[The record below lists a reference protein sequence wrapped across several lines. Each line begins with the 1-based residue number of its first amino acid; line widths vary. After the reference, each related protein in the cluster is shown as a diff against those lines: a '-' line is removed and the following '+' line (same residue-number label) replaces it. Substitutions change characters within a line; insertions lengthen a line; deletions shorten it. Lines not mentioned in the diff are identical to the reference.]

1 MAIRVSGLVSGLD
14 TDSIV
19 QELVSAYSTKKD
31 KHVKAQTKLEWK
43 MDAWKDLNKKVNSLY
58 KKLGNMKLSSYYNKK
73 TTTVSDPTK
82 ATVMA
87 SNSALNGV
95 QKLEINKVAT
105 TGYITGAQLAKG
117 TTKATTLEELG
128 MVDGKGTIALT
139 VDGSTTNIEISS
151 DMTVADFTA
160 KLQDAGVSASFDQTN
175 GRMFISAKKSGEDN
189 DFGLIAMD
197 ENGRSALKS
206 MGVYLKPADGD
217 KVDKAYAQ
225 WIDYTKK
232 SDGSRMTD
240 DEIKANFKDILEK
253 IDAYQG
259 DNTVA
264 DSIASLEKENADL
277 KTKISNLQADR
288 NFAVAYRDMK
298 DALKRTVDGEGNT
311 VPGLNTSEQEEMQ
324 GLLVKTEEQLTE
336 DEKTK
341 FADLKTKAG
350 FSDDEI
356 AQLRANA
363 KAVADYQNDA
373 INPSSNQATAQAVKD
388 AYADTDPT
396 AMQTWLDQNTADSKT
411 ASKTIKDNTKE
422 IADKQAFIQD
432 HALLTKEAP
441 NNSDTPVSAEDR
453 AQILLDK
460 VKSIE
465 TAMGDTNYS
474 DAKRIYGEKAKIT
487 LNDVVYESDSND
499 ITVNGMT
506 ITALEETDPGKS
518 ITVNTQV
525 NVQGIYDSIKDFFK
539 EYNALIKEMD
549 ELFNA
554 PTAKGYE
561 PLTDDEKDAM
571 SDKEIEKWEEKIKK
585 SLLRRDD
592 TLSSVMNL
600 MTSSMSQGL
609 TLSDGNKY
617 SLASFGIKT
626 QGYLDAAENEG
637 YCYHIDGDSEDEVSA
652 GNNGGNNAL
661 MAAIQNNP
669 EMVQEF
675 FQKLSDDLYTKLDKK
690 MQSTSLNSR
699 FTIYNDK
706 KMQKD
711 YDEYTKTIK
720 KWEDKVT
727 SMEEYYYNKFAAME
741 KALSSLQS
749 STNALSGLLGS

>member
-1 MAIRVSGLVSGLD
+1 MAIRISGLVSGLD

-82 ATVMA
+82 ATVTA

-117 TTKATTLEELG
+117 TTKTTTLEELG
-128 MVDGKGTIALT
+128 MTDGSKGTIALT

-189 DFGLIAMD
+189 DFGLIAID

-232 SDGSRMTD
+232 ADGSRKTD

-253 IDAYQG
+253 IEKYQG
-259 DNTVA
+259 ESSEP
-264 DSIASLEKENADL
+264 DSIAALEAANAGL
-277 KTKISNLQADR
+277 KTQISNLQADR

-298 DALKRTVDGEGNT
+298 DALGRTVDDEGNSVT
-311 VPGLNTSEQEEMQ
+311 GLTEQEQKDMEE
-324 GLLVKTEEQLTE
+324 LLSKTDEQLTE

-341 FADLKTKAG
+341 FADLKEKAG

-356 AQLRANA
+356 AQLRVNA

-388 AYADTDPT
+388 AYASDPT
-396 AMQTWLDQNTADSKT
+396 MQTWLDKNTADSKT
-411 ASKTIKDNTKE
+411 ASKTIKDNTKA

-465 TAMGDTNYS
+465 TAMGDTDYS

>member
-19 QELVSAYSTKKD
+19 QELVAAYSTKKD

-87 SNSALNGV
+87 SNGALNGV
-95 QKLEINKVAT
+95 QKLEINHVAT
-105 TGYITGAQLAKG
+105 TGYITGAQLKKG
-117 TTKATTLEELG
+117 TTSGTTLKDLG
-128 MVDGKGTIALT
+128 MADGKGTIALA
-139 VDGSTTNIEISS
+139 VNGSTTNIEVSS

-160 KLQDAGVSASFDQTN
+160 KLQEAGVSASFDQAN

-189 DFGLIAMD
+189 DFALTAVDQNGL
-197 ENGRSALKS
+197 NALKS
-206 MGVYLKPADGD
+206 MGVYVQSTAN
-217 KVDKAYAQ
+217 DKAYAQ
-225 WIDYTKK
+225 WMAYTKNP
-232 SDGSRMTD
+232 DGSTKTD
-240 DEIKANFKDILEK
+240 AEIEANFADILSK
-253 IDAYQG
+253 IETYQG
-259 DNTVA
+259 DNAVPG
-264 DSIASLEKENADL
+264 SIASLEEKNADL
-277 KTKISNLQADR
+277 KTQISNLQADR
-288 NFAVAYRDMK
+288 NIAATYIGMR
-298 DALKRTVDGEGNT
+298 DALKYKVDGDGKLI
-311 VPGLNTSEQEEMQ
+311 PGALDSGEQADMERM
-324 GLLVKTEEQLTE
+324 LYKTDEQLKADGE
-336 DEKTK
+336 DTYFEQ
-341 FADLKTKAG
+341 LKNKAG
-350 FSDDEI
+350 FSDDNI

-363 KAVADYQNDA
+363 KAVADYQNA
-373 INPSSNQATAQAVKD
+373 TVNPSGAQTVQDIKNAYDNGTAQD
-388 AYADTDPT
+388 
-396 AMQTWLDQNTADSKT
+396 WIDQNTADIQAVSDDMK
-411 ASKTIKDNTKE
+411 ANAQE

-432 HALLTKEAP
+432 NALLTGAAP
-441 NNSDTPVSAEDR
+441 NDPDAPTTPAQR
-453 AQILLDK
+453 AQVLMDK
-460 VKSIE
+460 LQSIQSV
-465 TAMGDTNYS
+465 MNDTDYS
-474 DAKRIYGEKAKIT
+474 DGAKRINGTKAQIT
-487 LNDVVYESDSND
+487 LNNVVYESESND

-506 ITALEETDPGKS
+506 ITALQETTPGQS

-549 ELFNA
+549 ELYNA
-554 PTAKGYE
+554 DTAKGYE

-592 TLSSVMNL
+592 TLSSVMSL
-600 MTSSMSQGL
+600 MTSSMSQGI
-609 TLSDGNKY
+609 TLSDGKKY

-626 QGYLDAAENEG
+626 QGYLAAAENEG

-661 MAAIQNNP
+661 MAAIQSDP

-690 MQSTSLNSR
+690 MQSTTMNSK
-699 FTIYNDK
+699 FSIYNDK
-706 KMQKD
+706 KMQRD

-727 SMEEYYYNKFAAME
+727 QMEEYYYNKFAAME
-741 KALSSLQS
+741 KALSTLQS
-749 STNALSGLLGS
+749 STSALSGLLGS

>member
-1 MAIRVSGLVSGLD
+1 MAD
-14 TDSIV
+14 
-19 QELVSAYSTKKD
+19 
-31 KHVKAQTKLEWK
+31 
-43 MDAWKDLNKKVNSLY
+43 
-58 KKLGNMKLSSYYNKK
+58 
-73 TTTVSDPTK
+73 
-82 ATVMA
+82 
-87 SNSALNGV
+87 
-95 QKLEINKVAT
+95 
-105 TGYITGAQLAKG
+105 
-117 TTKATTLEELG
+117 
-128 MVDGKGTIALT
+128 
-139 VDGSTTNIEISS
+139 
-151 DMTVADFTA
+151 
-160 KLQDAGVSASFDQTN
+160 
-175 GRMFISAKKSGEDN
+175 GEDSR
-189 DFGLIAMD
+189 FA
-197 ENGRSALKS
+197 ELK
-206 MGVYLKPADGD
+206 
-217 KVDKAYAQ
+217 
-225 WIDYTKK
+225 
-232 SDGSRMTD
+232 
-240 DEIKANFKDILEK
+240 E
-253 IDAYQG
+253 
-259 DNTVA
+259 
-264 DSIASLEKENADL
+264 
-277 KTKISNLQADR
+277 
-288 NFAVAYRDMK
+288 
-298 DALKRTVDGEGNT
+298 
-311 VPGLNTSEQEEMQ
+311 
-324 GLLVKTEEQLTE
+324 
-336 DEKTK
+336 
-341 FADLKTKAG
+341 KAG

-356 AQLRANA
+356 AQLRAKA
-363 KAVADYQNDA
+363 KAVADYQDPA
-373 INPSSNQATAQAVKD
+373 VNPSGSQTVQEIKD
-388 AYADTDPT
+388 AYASDPT
-396 AMQTWLDQNTADSKT
+396 MQTWLEENSANIQT
-411 ASKTIKDNTKE
+411 ASDKIKDNAQA
-422 IADKQAFIQD
+422 IADRQAFIQD
-432 HALLTKEAP
+432 NALLTEAAP
-441 NNSDTPVSAEDR
+441 NDPDAPISTEDR

-460 VKSIE
+460 VKSVE
-465 TAMGDTNYS
+465 KAMNDTTYS

-487 LNDVVYESDSND
+487 LNDVVYESESND

-506 ITALEETDPGKS
+506 ITALEETESGKS

-525 NVQGIYDSIKDFFK
+525 NVQGIYDSIKDFLK

-549 ELFNA
+549 ELYNA
-554 PTAKGYE
+554 DTAKGYE